1 MAIYQK
7 NITNLPVS
15 ILAAIALTIIL
26 FVAQPLLVKFSVNMA
41 KRQKGVSVIISQRK
55 PPPPPELEKEDKLEE
70 VKKQQ
75 EVKKSPKQAQMA
87 RPKIDMPA
95 AGISGAGLAGTIAIG
110 NLLNKNFKVSDS
122 LFVSAFNLNEV
133 DQPPRV
139 LRALPPRYPF
149 EAKQKGISG
158 KVVLRFVVD
167 ANGNAQEPQVVSSE
181 PKGVFDEAAL
191 EAVVKYKFRP
201 AKKGGKAVDCIVK
214 LPIVFSL
221 NE

>member
-7 NITNLPVS
+7 SITNLPVS
-15 ILAAIALTIIL
+15 LLVAIVMTIIL
-26 FVAQPLLVKFSVNMA
+26 FVAQPLLVKFSVTMT
-41 KRQKGVSVIISQRK
+41 KRQRGVAVIISQRK
-55 PPPPPELEKEDKLEE
+55 PPPPQEFEKEEKLQE

-75 EVKKSPKQAQMA
+75 EAKKTPQEARMS
-87 RPKIDMPA
+87 RPKVDIPA
-95 AGISGAGLAGTIAIG
+95 AGLSGGSLAGTIAIG
-110 NLLNKNFKVSDS
+110 GLLKKDFAVSDS
-122 LFVSAFNLNEV
+122 LFVSAFSLNEV

-167 ANGNAQEPQVVSSE
+167 ANGNAQEPQVVSSD

-201 AKKGGKAVDCIVK
+201 AMKGGKAVDCIVK
-214 LPIVFSL
+214 LPIAFSL

>member
-7 NITNLPVS
+7 TVTNLPLS
-15 ILAAIALTIIL
+15 IIAAIALTIVL
-26 FVAQPLLVKFSVNMA
+26 FVAQPLLVKFSVNMT
-41 KRQKGVSVIISQRK
+41 KREKGVSVIISQRK
-55 PPPPPELEKEDKLEE
+55 PPPPREFEKEEKLEE
-70 VKKQQ
+70 VHKQQ
-75 EVKKSPKQAQMA
+75 EVKKTPKEARMS
-87 RPKIDMPA
+87 RPKIDMATP
-95 AGISGAGLAGTIAIG
+95 GISGAGLAGTIAIG
-110 NLLNKNFKVSDS
+110 GLLKKDFKVSDS

-167 ANGNAQEPQVVSSE
+167 ANGNAQEPQVVSAK
-181 PKGVFDEAAL
+181 PPGVFDEAAL